1 MSTEQDNSAE
11 ELSAYLSMLRGAA
24 PAGRFFDLRW
34 RTSAGRMR
42 RRFLPATSSPPALV
56 RVISRMGARGD
67 VYVGVAL
74 RESSSHGGRASIGS
88 THLAFLESDSVATG
102 QRLLAFPRP
111 PSMIV
116 ASGSSGHVHVYWQLD
131 RLYPALLVE
140 AANRRLALALQ
151 GDPSSADA
159 ARILRP
165 PGTSNYK
172 HTPPAPVR
180 LLASRRELTYSLAA
194 LSHGLPEDP
203 HDGGRSER
211 ERRLVRSEVDRDLLA
226 VPAAQY
232 VRVLSGRVPDREGKI
247 RCPFH
252 EDRHPSLQLYGDGG
266 FYCFG
271 AGCGAGG
278 SIFDFA
284 SRLWGI
290 TPRGAGF
297 LELRRR
303 LSEVLAMDARGDAC
317 PPDAAAVPPGLTPT
331 P

>member
-1 MSTEQDNSAE
+1 MSAEQDNSAE
-11 ELSAYLSMLRGAA
+11 ALSAYLSMLRGAA

-34 RTSAGRMR
+34 RTSAGPMR

-88 THLAFLESDSVATG
+88 THLAFLESDSPATG
-102 QRLLAFPRP
+102 QCLLAFPRP

-116 ASGSSGHVHVYWQLD
+116 ASGSPGHVHVYWQLD
-131 RLYPALLVE
+131 RPYPAPLVE

-151 GDPSSADA
+151 GDVSSADA

-165 PGTSNYK
+165 PGTCNHK
-172 HTPPAPVR
+172 HAPPAPVR
-180 LLASRRELTYSLAA
+180 LLAADADVAYSLSALTYGLPADPRDGVRREREPRAA
-194 LSHGLPEDP
+194 
-203 HDGGRSER
+203 
-211 ERRLVRSEVDRDLLA
+211 RRGIDRDLLA
-226 VPAAQY
+226 VPAAEY
-232 VRVLSGRVPDREGKI
+232 VRVLTGRTPDREGKI
-247 RCPFH
+247 CCPFH
-252 EDRHPSLQLYGDGG
+252 EDRHPSLQLYADGG

-284 SRLWGI
+284 ARLWLSGQSRDGRL
-290 TPRGAGF
+290 RGREF
-297 LELRRR
+297 IEVRRR
-303 LSEVLAMDARGDAC
+303 LMAIFFGEDAG
-317 PPDAAAVPPGLTPT
+317 VGG
-331 P
+331 